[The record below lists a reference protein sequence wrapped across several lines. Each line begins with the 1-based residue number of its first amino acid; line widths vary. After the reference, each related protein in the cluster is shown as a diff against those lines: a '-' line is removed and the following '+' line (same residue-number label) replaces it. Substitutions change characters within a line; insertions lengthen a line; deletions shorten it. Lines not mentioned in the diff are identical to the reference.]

1 MRYFIQIFQD
11 RTKYFYI
18 FIALLFSTCDASS
31 IKKFP
36 PTNMQEYIDANKDFD
51 IEIVNEK
58 GKIISLKKRKD
69 NFTKNLYG
77 NIVIVIFSTIWCPSC
92 PSVLREFDNLLNK
105 IRKKNI
111 KHIKIIAL
119 NIGDADTNRLKIHYK
134 SNDIQLLD
142 VYKSVDNSVTNG
154 IQGVPACLV
163 FNTKNKL
170 VWGYLGGGIDF
181 SSDEFLDSLE
191 ALGNNSPS

>member
-1 MRYFIQIFQD
+1 MIYLIDIFQNKI
-11 RTKYFYI
+11 KYFYI
-18 FIALLFSTCDASS
+18 LIALLFNTCDASL
-31 IKKFP
+31 IKNFP
-36 PTNMQEYIDANKDFD
+36 PTNMPEYIDANSNLD
-51 IEIVNEK
+51 IEIIDEK
-58 GKIISLKKRKD
+58 GKTISLE
-69 NFTKNLYG
+69 NLHD

-92 PSVLREFDNLLNK
+92 PNVLREFDNLLNK

-119 NIGDADTNRLKIHYK
+119 NIGNEDTNSIKIHYK

-154 IQGVPACLV
+154 IKGVPACLV
-163 FNTKNKL
+163 FNTESKL

-181 SSDEFLDSLE
+181 SSDEFLDILE